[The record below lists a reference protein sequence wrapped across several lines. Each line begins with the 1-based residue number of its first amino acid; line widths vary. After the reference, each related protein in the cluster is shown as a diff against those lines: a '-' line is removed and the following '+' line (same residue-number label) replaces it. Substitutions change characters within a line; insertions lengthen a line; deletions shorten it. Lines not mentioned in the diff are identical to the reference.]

1 LDPVA
6 YKLMQFTVLLCL
18 TIDFKDD
25 DMFIIPLALLILFS
39 LKELTMMVGA
49 IIVMRTKHSVVASFW
64 YGKFATA
71 VIFVLTVTMILYPHN
86 AVLNAIL
93 CGLLI
98 VTILFALIMYYIK
111 IFRGLYGIKNFEN
124 MRRTKE

>member
-1 LDPVA
+1 
-6 YKLMQFTVLLCL
+6 
-18 TIDFKDD
+18 
-25 DMFIIPLALLILFS
+25 
-39 LKELTMMVGA
+39 
-49 IIVMRTKHSVVASFW
+49 
-64 YGKFATA
+64 
-71 VIFVLTVTMILYPHN
+71 MILYPHN